1 MMWKALRFWFYRLF
15 IVDCVGCGSLVVH
28 GRGLCLSCE
37 YHILDHYLSSQV
49 ETSKVPESEL
59 PFRFLFHWIPGESR
73 LLSSYVYLL
82 KSPLAEPLWHELSR
96 YFVPPEH
103 IKNTAIFVPIPSRK
117 KRKHSLYLAQGL
129 VEQFGGEVIEALQ
142 TSALDSL
149 EQKQK
154 SKKERRKISFTLN
167 EEFTE
172 RLRLAPT
179 IVLVD
184 DVITTGASYEAAY
197 NVLKNHQVC
206 PENIELWAAFHR
218 EVVRV
223 NFE

>member
-1 MMWKALRFWFYRLF
+1 MWKAFRFWFYRLF

-28 GRGLCLSCE
+28 PRGLCLRCE
-37 YHILDHYLSSQV
+37 YHILDRYLSSQV
-49 ETSKVPESEL
+49 EPSFVPESGL
-59 PFRFLFHWIPGESR
+59 RFRFLFHWIPGAGN
-73 LLSSYVYLL
+73 LLSRYVYLL
-82 KSPLAEPLWHELSR
+82 KSPLAEPLWAELSR
-96 YFVPPEH
+96 YFMRPKELQNPP
-103 IKNTAIFVPIPSRK
+103 IFIPIPSRK
-117 KRKHSLYLAQGL
+117 KRRHSLHLAIGL
-129 VEQFGGEVIEALQ
+129 AKQFNGEVIEALQ
-142 TSALDSL
+142 IFSLDSL

-154 SKKERRKISFTLN
+154 NKIERRKIRFTLN

-197 NVLKNHQVC
+197 NVLKNHRVC

-218 EVVRV
+218 EAIRV

>member
-1 MMWKALRFWFYRLF
+1 MMWQFLRFWFYRLF

-28 GRGLCLSCE
+28 ARGLCLKCE

-49 ETSKVPESEL
+49 EAAIIPESGL
-59 PFRFLFHWIPGESR
+59 RFRFLFHWIPGESS

-82 KSPLAEPLWHELSR
+82 KSPLAESLWHELSR

-103 IKNTAIFVPIPSRK
+103 LKNNVIFIPIPSRK

-129 VEQFGGEVIEALQ
+129 AEKLGGEVIEALQ

-154 SKKERRKISFTLN
+154 SKTERRKITFTLN

-206 PENIELWAAFHR
+206 PENIELWTAFYR
-218 EVVRV
+218 EAIRV